1 MLSDIIT
8 ENGLDLGIA
17 TTGNDSIIMSQLP
30 PEQIAYFSASP
41 FPDAIALLQGD
52 DNLLNDNTG
61 RIFYGNQGSDTILG
75 GGGNDT
81 LFGGQDDDFLEA
93 GGGNSILFGNFGNDT
108 LIGGPGNDSLYGGAG
123 NDVVIGGSGNSIVSG
138 DKGLDTLT
146 GSGSAN
152 QFILAS
158 SGADQDVITDF
169 QPGIDKMRLPA
180 GVTFADLEVRGSG
193 ANTEILR
200 NGEVV
205 AILNGVISS
214 SINSNDF
221 ITAGQETPPA
231 PPQPPEPPQP
241 PAPLPPPVSVEPG
254 NTPETAGDLGLFS
267 GIREFDNFV
276 GTADLDDYYRFTL
289 SEVHE
294 FDLDLFGMSQN
305 ANVELYLGEENLD
318 GTFELGQRIYRSDVY
333 GNEEDWIEVS
343 LGAGTYFVRV
353 YPYSGWS
360 GTADTRYTLRL
371 AATPTGITDI
381 ADNTFDL
388 GILDGTS
395 TFTDF
400 VGNADEVDYYRFTLD
415 RVKDVNL
422 ILGDLEQNADIELY
436 LAGEQQ
442 RDGSWNVG
450 ERITSSSQFGN
461 QDDSISRTLGAGTY
475 HVRVYPY
482 SGWSGTADTRY
493 TLQMT
498 ATA

>member
-1 MLSDIIT
+1 MLSEIIS

-17 TTGNDSIIMSQLP
+17 TPGNDSIIMSQLP
-30 PEQIAYFSASP
+30 PDQIAYFSASP
-41 FPDAIALLQGD
+41 LPDAIALLGGD

-61 RIFYGNQGSDTILG
+61 RIFYGNQGGDTMTG

-93 GGGNSILFGNFGNDT
+93 GGGNSILFGNLGNDT

-146 GSGSAN
+146 GSGGAN

-158 SGADQDVITDF
+158 SGADGDVITDF

-180 GVTFADLEVRGSG
+180 SVTFADLEVRGSG

-221 ITAGQETPPA
+221 ITAGQETPP
-231 PPQPPEPPQP
+231 PP
-241 PAPLPPPVSVEPG
+241 PAPPVSVEPG
-254 NTPETAGDLGLFS
+254 DTPETAGDLGLFS

-276 GTADLDDYYRFTL
+276 GTADSDDYYRFTL

-294 FDLDLFGMSQN
+294 FDLDLFNLEQD
-305 ANVELYLGEENLD
+305 ATVQLYLGEENLD
-318 GTFELGQRIYRSDVY
+318 GTFDLGQRIETSNNWSDA
-333 GNEEDWIEVS
+333 EESISRS

-353 YPYSGWS
+353 YPSYNDV
-360 GTADTRYTLRL
+360 DTRYNLRL
-371 AATPTGITDI
+371 TATPTGITDSPQ
-381 ADNTFDL
+381 DGLSFLNL
-388 GILDGTS
+388 GSLNGTR

-400 VGNADEVDYYRFTLD
+400 VGTADPNDYYGFLLDEV
-415 RVKDVNL
+415 KDFNL
-422 ILGDLEQNADIELY
+422 VLGDLEQDATVQLY
-436 LAGEQQ
+436 LGEDNL
-442 RDGSWNVG
+442 DG
-450 ERITSSSQFGN
+450 TSNLGRVIETSNNWS
-461 QDDSISRTLGAGTY
+461 DAEESISRSLGAGIY
-475 HVRVYPY
+475 FVRVYPSY
-482 SGWSGTADTRY
+482 NDVDTRY
-493 TLQMT
+493 TLQLT